1 MGFEY
6 AASPVDTNK
15 RRLQMKTAKLVT
27 KITAFLLMCFVT
39 VSSLTLQINAG
50 EGTKDENV
58 IVNMSTKDI
67 TITLLHYSEN
77 ERIYSDDS
85 IILAPGQIISGYDK
99 ATNWD
104 IDHVVML
111 SDDGQNEQEV
121 SDLREIKLY
130 EDASIKVYYSKK
142 TSQISGETVFY
153 DYLVKPYDDKYNA
166 QPQKSINTSA
176 NYPENSK
183 KNNRFAIGTS
193 SQNFHENQYNTY
205 LNKKNINAYT
215 SGHGKN
221 AKKTGIIKGLS
232 DDYKD
237 VLFSVDEPGCFSD
250 EPKTGKS
257 VLTGYKLYFDR
268 SGDSYTLKSVND
280 PSGRHVANA
289 GNDFFPLD
297 GAASNVYDGGG
308 GSAHNYYF
316 GMRYDI
322 EFTLGDYVGPLNY
335 SFTGDDD
342 LWVILDGKKVV
353 IDLGGIHDALTDTV
367 DLWQYLGLKQGVG
380 ATDDDQ
386 KNAVHRLTVLYMER
400 GANLSNCQM
409 SFTIPSAKIVTPG
422 ITVRT
427 NIELKSLKTVKLLDW
442 NERIYAIQ
450 LGAFATTENPYITDE
465 YLTGAVVKDYI
476 TPEFELVDDNG
487 KTIDEE
493 MIKSAGE
500 SGIGLN
506 NGGTVKYDNA
516 NHMVYVVW
524 NSQALPYD
532 NSGANKWQ
540 NTLTVKAKNS
550 FLGGNNIAT
559 NDATLSGVSAVDP
572 TGTVIKTLFVQPK
585 VNVKMEFSLTDT
597 ENTIFLGQYVS
608 ADNSILDGI
617 CAYSTYDRPAP
628 ATPYPYSDLE
638 KNGFG
643 WDWYSIKDL
652 RAESK
657 TDTASMTADQAT
669 EIKDKLYY
677 LDAYRS
683 AGEPTDESN
692 ANSTVDGTVYVNGT
706 ADDAYTVH
714 SLKPGVY
721 TTHVIDGAFTIQK
734 IFKGKFLDGLG
745 YSQKEKDL
753 IDAKQ
758 TAVFT
763 VYRYAADAGI
773 EEVAAGRANAVNS
786 FQITITDGDRP
797 DNKVEI
803 KGLSEGVYRVCENTD
818 WSWKYKLESIKETEV
833 KDGLNNNTAD
843 GIFYIG
849 PDHEKNGTIFTNIL
863 DGDMKTIYSDTTNVL
878 NIFK

>member
-1 MGFEY
+1 
-6 AASPVDTNK
+6 
-15 RRLQMKTAKLVT
+15 MKTAKLVT
-27 KITAFLLMCFVT
+27 KITALLLMCFVT
-39 VSSLTLQINAG
+39 ISSLTVQINAE

-67 TITLLHYSEN
+67 TVTLLHYSEN
-77 ERIYSDDS
+77 EKIYSDDS
-85 IILAPGQIISGYDK
+85 ITLVPGQIISGYDK

-104 IDHVVML
+104 VDHVVML
-111 SDDGQNEQEV
+111 DGQNEQEV
-121 SDLREIKLY
+121 SDRSEIKLCD
-130 EDASIKVYYSKK
+130 DASIKVYYSKK

-153 DYLVKPYDDKYNA
+153 DYLVKPYDDRYNA

-183 KNNRFAIGTS
+183 KNNRFAIGTA

-205 LNKKNINAYT
+205 VNKKNINAYT
-215 SGHGKN
+215 SGQGKS
-221 AKKTGIIKGLS
+221 AKKTGIITGLS

-237 VLFSVDEPGCFSD
+237 VIFSVDEPGCFSD
-250 EPKTGKS
+250 ETKAGKS
-257 VLTGYKLYFDR
+257 ILTGYKLYFDR
-268 SGDSYTLKSVND
+268 DGDSYTLKSVND
-280 PSGRHVANA
+280 PNGKHVANA

-367 DLWQYLGLKQGVG
+367 DLWQYLGLKQGIG

-427 NIELKSLKTVKLLDW
+427 GTELKSLKTAKLLNWDD
-442 NERIYAIQ
+442 RTYTIQ

-476 TPEFELVDDNG
+476 APEFDLAGDDG
-487 KTIDEE
+487 KVIDEE
-493 MIKSAGE
+493 MIKSAGDG
-500 SGIGLN
+500 GIVLN
-506 NGGTVKYDNA
+506 NGGTAKYDDT

-524 NSQALPYD
+524 NDQAVPYD
-532 NSGANKWQ
+532 NSGTNLWQ
-540 NTLTVKAKNS
+540 STFTVKAKDS
-550 FLGGNNIAT
+550 FIGGNNIAT

-572 TGTVIKTLFVQPK
+572 TGAGIKTSFPQPR
-585 VNVKMEFSLTDT
+585 VNVKMEFSVTDT

-608 ADNSILDGI
+608 VDNSILDGL
-617 CAYSTYDRPAP
+617 CAYSTYDGSDPK
-628 ATPYPYSDLE
+628 TLYPYSSFE

-643 WDWYSIKDL
+643 WDWYSSESLSTD
-652 RAESK
+652 SK
-657 TDTASMTADQAT
+657 TDTTAMAADQAT

-677 LDAYRS
+677 LDVYRS

-706 ADDAYTVH
+706 ADSAYTVH
-714 SLKPGVY
+714 ALKPGVY
-721 TTHVIDGAFTIQK
+721 TTHVVDGTLTIQK
-734 IFKGKFLDGLG
+734 VFNGNFLDGLG

-763 VYRYAADAGI
+763 VYQYAADADI
-773 EEVAAGRANAVNS
+773 DEVAAGNANVINS
-786 FQITITDGDRP
+786 FQITISDGDRP
-797 DNKVEI
+797 DNKVEV
-803 KGLSEGVYRVCENTD
+803 KGLPEGVYRVCENTD

-833 KDGLNNNTAD
+833 KDGLNNTAD

-849 PDHEKNGTIFTNIL
+849 PDHEKNGTVFTNVL
-863 DGDMKTIYSDTTNVL
+863 DEAMKKIYSDTTNVL

>member
-1 MGFEY
+1 
-6 AASPVDTNK
+6 
-15 RRLQMKTAKLVT
+15 MKTAKLVT
-27 KITAFLLMCFVT
+27 KITALLLMCFVT
-39 VSSLTLQINAG
+39 ISSLTVQINAE

-67 TITLLHYSEN
+67 TVTLLHYSEN
-77 ERIYSDDS
+77 EKIYSDDS
-85 IILAPGQIISGYDK
+85 ITLVPGQIISGYDK

-104 IDHVVML
+104 VDHVVML
-111 SDDGQNEQEV
+111 DGQNEQEV
-121 SDLREIKLY
+121 SDRSEIKLY
-130 EDASIKVYYSKK
+130 DDASIKVYYSKK

-153 DYLVKPYDDKYNA
+153 DYLVKPYDDRYNA

-183 KNNRFAIGTS
+183 KNNRFAIGTA

-205 LNKKNINAYT
+205 VNKKNINAYT
-215 SGHGKN
+215 SGQGKS
-221 AKKTGIIKGLS
+221 AKKTGIITGLS

-237 VLFSVDEPGCFSD
+237 VIFSVDEPGCFSD
-250 EPKTGKS
+250 ETKAGKS
-257 VLTGYKLYFDR
+257 ILTGYKLYFDR
-268 SGDSYTLKSVND
+268 DGDSYTLKSVND
-280 PSGRHVANA
+280 PNGKHVANA

-367 DLWQYLGLKQGVG
+367 DLWQYLGLKQGIG

-427 NIELKSLKTVKLLDW
+427 GTELKSLKTAKLLNWDD
-442 NERIYAIQ
+442 RTYTIQ

-476 TPEFELVDDNG
+476 APEFDLAGDDG
-487 KTIDEE
+487 KVIDEE
-493 MIKSAGE
+493 MIKSAGDG
-500 SGIGLN
+500 GIVLN
-506 NGGTVKYDNA
+506 NGGTAKYDDT

-524 NSQALPYD
+524 NDQAVPYD
-532 NSGANKWQ
+532 NSGTNLWQ
-540 NTLTVKAKNS
+540 STFTVKAKDS
-550 FLGGNNIAT
+550 FIGGNNIAT

-572 TGTVIKTLFVQPK
+572 TGAGIKTSFPQPR
-585 VNVKMEFSLTDT
+585 VNVKMEFSVTDT

-608 ADNSILDGI
+608 VDNSILDGL
-617 CAYSTYDRPAP
+617 CAYSTYDGSDPK
-628 ATPYPYSDLE
+628 TLYPYSSFE

-643 WDWYSIKDL
+643 WDWYSSESLSTD
-652 RAESK
+652 SK
-657 TDTASMTADQAT
+657 TDTTAMAADQAT

-677 LDAYRS
+677 LDVYRS

-706 ADDAYTVH
+706 ADSAYTVH
-714 SLKPGVY
+714 ALKPGVY
-721 TTHVIDGAFTIQK
+721 TTHVVDGTLTIQK
-734 IFKGKFLDGLG
+734 VFNGNFLDGLG

-763 VYRYAADAGI
+763 VYQYAADADI
-773 EEVAAGRANAVNS
+773 DEVAAGNANVINS
-786 FQITITDGDRP
+786 FQITISDGDRP
-797 DNKVEI
+797 DNKVEV
-803 KGLSEGVYRVCENTD
+803 KGLPEGVYRVCENTD

-833 KDGLNNNTAD
+833 KDGLNNTAD

-849 PDHEKNGTIFTNIL
+849 PDHEKNGTVFTNVL
-863 DGDMKTIYSDTTNVL
+863 DEAMKKIYSDTTNVL